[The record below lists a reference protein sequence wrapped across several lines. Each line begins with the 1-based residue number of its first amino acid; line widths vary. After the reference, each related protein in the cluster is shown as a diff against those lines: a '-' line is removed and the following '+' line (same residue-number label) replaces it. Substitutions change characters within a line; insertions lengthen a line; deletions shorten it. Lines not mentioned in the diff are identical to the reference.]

1 MHALMDPGKRTLEK
15 RAFIAGKP
23 SREQTEIQESREVY
37 VILVTER
44 DGRH

>member
-1 MHALMDPGKRTLEK
+1 MHALMDAGKRIRENGL
-15 RAFIAGKP
+15 IAGKP
-23 SREQTEIQESREVY
+23 SHEQTEIQESREVY